1 LKNYELLCIVRS
13 SLDIEN
19 VEKILENIKDA
30 IAGFGG
36 NVTNIDKIGRRK
48 LAFEIGSY
56 RDGFYAVYT
65 VELAED
71 KVSDLKRY
79 LKLNENVIRDFITVK
94 PKEKAAV

>member
-1 LKNYELLCIVRS
+1 VKKYELLCIVRS

-19 VEKILENIKDA
+19 VEKILENIKDS
-30 IAGFGG
+30 IVGFGG
-36 NVTNIDKIGRRK
+36 NVTNIDKLGRRK

-56 RDGFYAVYT
+56 RDGFYAVYSM
-65 VELAED
+65 ELAED
-71 KVSDLKRY
+71 KILDLKRY